1 MKPKSKNQS
10 LDLYLPLIHS
20 TAWRLHRL
28 HNLPQHIHEDL
39 IQEGFIGLLDAHTRY
54 DSTRGSFG
62 TFARPRVLGAMLDY
76 LHRETRGDCYHQGF
90 PHDHAMQPVEEAVAA
105 RESLSLISAAVN
117 ILTHRRRKIMEAV
130 INFESLG
137 DAAEEVAVDYRKA
150 RQWRLEG
157 LEELRVLGI
166 TRF

>member
-1 MKPKSKNQS
+1 MKPKSKNLS
-10 LDLYLPLIHS
+10 LDVYLPLIQS

-76 LHRETRGDCYHQGF
+76 LHRESRGDCQNHGSE
-90 PHDHAMQPVEEAVAA
+90 HDHAQQPVEGAVAA
-105 RESLSLISAAVN
+105 RESLSLISTAIDN
-117 ILTHRRRKIMEAV
+117 LSYRRRKIMEAV
-130 INFESLG
+130 VNFESLE
-137 DAAEEVAVDYRKA
+137 DAAEEVAVGHRKA
-150 RQWRLEG
+150 RKWRLEG
-157 LEELRVLGI
+157 LDELQRV
-166 TRF
+166 TA